1 MVYVQWHIG
10 DWEAETR
17 LLSPLEKGVY
27 MELLMLYYSSETPLL
42 RSKFDRIT
50 RRYTEEERAAFDYV
64 LSEYFEEREDG
75 FHQVRCDRE
84 IALCHEKSDK
94 ARKSIQ
100 ARWAKKPEKRADEC
114 TGEVRP
120 NNDRTSTEVLTNN
133 QEPITNNQRIE
144 STDVLSTQAQAPAST
159 PVRRRKTSGVSSVE
173 KPDEIP
179 AQVWS
184 DWLQIRKAKRLPLT
198 KTAWDAMLVE
208 AEKVGFTPAE
218 AVKHAVERGW
228 ASFKAQWVINEE
240 EEQKNKRSSSKTN
253 GLQEQFNNNPA
264 YMEANGDWAFTE

>member
-1 MVYVQWHIG
+1 MVYVQWHIS

-17 LLSPLEKGVY
+17 LLSPLEKGIY

-114 TGEVRP
+114 TDEIRP

-144 STDVLSTQAQAPAST
+144 RADALSAQAQAPAIT

-198 KTAWDAMLVE
+198 KTAWDAMCVE

-228 ASFKAQWVINEE
+228 AGFKASWCEKDKT
-240 EEQKNKRSSSKTN
+240 EQNVAPRGAEIKCS
-253 GLQEQFNNNPA
+253 GQYYGEPGQI
-264 YMEANGDWAFTE
+264 GWG

>member
-114 TGEVRP
+114 TDEIRP

-133 QEPITNNQRIE
+133 QKPITNNQRIE
-144 STDVLSTQAQAPAST
+144 STDVLSAQAQAPAST
-159 PVRRRKTSGVSSVE
+159 PVRRRKRPSSACPFAADAV
-173 KPDEIP
+173 IP
-179 AQVWS
+179 ADYLEVAQATGVGNPQACFGKFVNHALANDRRLVDWKAGFRTWCANELQYHPNQQTVRKPLS
-184 DWLQIRKAKRLPLT
+184 QRTAADYADWL
-198 KTAWDAMLVE
+198 
-208 AEKVGFTPAE
+208 
-218 AVKHAVERGW
+218 
-228 ASFKAQWVINEE
+228 S
-240 EEQKNKRSSSKTN
+240 
-253 GLQEQFNNNPA
+253 
-264 YMEANGDWAFTE
+264 

>member
-1 MVYVQWHIG
+1 MLYVQWHIG

-42 RSKFDRIT
+42 RSKIDRIT

-64 LSEYFEEREDG
+64 LSEYFEEHEDG

-84 IALCHEKSDK
+84 IASCHEKSDK

-100 ARWAKKPEKRADEC
+100 ARWAKKPAKRSDEG
-114 TGEVRP
+114 TDEIRP
-120 NNDRTSTEVLTNN
+120 NNVRTSNEVLTNN
-133 QEPITNNQRIE
+133 QEPITNNQEYIE

-159 PVRRRKTSGVSSVE
+159 PVRKRKTSGVSSVE

-198 KTAWDAMLVE
+198 KTAWDAMLRE
-208 AEKVGFTPAE
+208 AEKVGYSTE
-218 AVKHAVERGW
+218 EMVRCCVEHGW
-228 ASFKAQWVINEE
+228 ASFKAQWLINEQEKNERAAGMPPKANRPLQRQDLEDLE
-240 EEQKNKRSSSKTN
+240 EVP
-253 GLQEQFNNNPA
+253 L
-264 YMEANGDWAFTE
+264 